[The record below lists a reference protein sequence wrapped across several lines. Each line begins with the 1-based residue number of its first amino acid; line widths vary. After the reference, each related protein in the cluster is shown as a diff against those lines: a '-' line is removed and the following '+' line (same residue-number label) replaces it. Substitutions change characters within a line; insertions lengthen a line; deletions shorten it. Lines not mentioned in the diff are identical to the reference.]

1 MRLEQKRSILALD
14 GQHAVR
20 LSMLVL
26 DAAQVSNHLGGL
38 QVVVNYNTSAAPAEE
53 VAEQIKSSGGDA
65 LVIGADVSKPEGVD
79 K

>member
-1 MRLEQKRSILALD
+1 MAWTAATTFVHIMLASR
-14 GQHAVR
+14 HAVTMR
-20 LSMLVL
+20 
-26 DAAQVSNHLGGL
+26 DE

-53 VAEQIKSSGGDA
+53 VADQIKASGGDA

>member
-1 MRLEQKRSILALD
+1 MRDE
-14 GQHAVR
+14 
-20 LSMLVL
+20 
-26 DAAQVSNHLGGL
+26 

-53 VAEQIKSSGGDA
+53 VADQIKASGGDA